1 MRRWNGWGDED
12 NSMQLPDSAGDF
24 LAQKMGA
31 AERLTD
37 CGLTEVLAAVP
48 ASRLPKHPLI
58 SDDKELRVRH
68 ARGQSLPD
76 WLAMRSGDFGIF
88 PDGVCFPENRQQVQ
102 EILSFAKQHRIE
114 LISYGG
120 GTSVAGHINPNQSER
135 AVLTVD
141 MSHMNQLMHLD
152 ESSHIAT
159 FGAGTPG
166 PMVEAQLR
174 ARGYTLG
181 HFPQSFELSTIG
193 GWVASRS
200 SGQQSLRYGRIEQL
214 FAGGILETFDGVL
227 ELPTFPA
234 SSAGP
239 DLREMILGSEGRF
252 GIISEVK
259 VRISKLADKEQF
271 YGLFFPDWQNASDF
285 CRQVVQNR
293 VPLSMLRVSNAIE
306 TQTQL
311 KLAGSE
317 GVIKWLEK
325 YLNWR
330 GCGNNKCM
338 LTLGIT
344 GSSQQLKASL
354 LQLKTF
360 QTKYKAVSTGTHLG
374 KRWAAHRFQFPYLRE
389 ALWLKG
395 YAVDTVETATDWCNV
410 PNMMNQVESHLGNAL
425 FDENE
430 KVHVFTHLSH
440 VYGQGCS
447 LYTTYLFRC
456 ADDYQQTLNRW
467 KKLKRA
473 ASETIVNNRG
483 TISHQHGVGKDH
495 APYLSKEKGEI
506 GMQVIDNLCQHFDP
520 QHQLNPGTLI
530 DNS

>member
-1 MRRWNGWGDED
+1 MRRWNGWGDEA
-12 NSMQLPDSAGDF
+12 NSMQLPDSAGEF
-24 LAQKMGA
+24 LTSKLDRAKA
-31 AERLTD
+31 LPD
-37 CGLTEVLAAVP
+37 CDLQQVIENVP
-48 ASRLPKHPLI
+48 ESRLPNHPLVI
-58 SDDKELRVRH
+58 RDKEQRVRH

-76 WLAMRSGDFGIF
+76 WLAMRSGDLGIF
-88 PDGVCFPENRQQVQ
+88 PDGVCYPENRQQIQ
-102 EILSFAKQHRIE
+102 EVLTYAKQHNVE
-114 LISYGG
+114 LIPYGG
-120 GTSVAGHINPNQSER
+120 GTSVAGHINPNPSVR
-135 AVLTVD
+135 AILTVD
-141 MSHMNQLMHLD
+141 MSHMNQLQHLD
-152 ESSHIAT
+152 EQSHIAT

-174 ARGYTLG
+174 AKGFTLG

-214 FAGGILETFDGVL
+214 FAGGIIETFDGSL
-227 ELPTFPA
+227 ELLTFPA

-239 DLREMILGSEGRF
+239 DLREIILGSEGRF

-259 VRISKLADKEQF
+259 VRVSKLAEKESF
-271 YGLFFPDWQNASDF
+271 YVLFFPDWINASAF
-285 CRQVVQNR
+285 CQKVVQDR
-293 VPLSMLRVSNAIE
+293 VPLSMLRVSNSTE

-317 GVIKWLEK
+317 TAIGWLEK
-325 YLNWR
+325 FLSWR
-330 GCGNNKCM
+330 GCGEGKCM

-344 GSSQQLKASL
+344 GSAKQLKSTRS
-354 LQLKTF
+354 QLSQF
-360 QTKYKAVSTGTHLG
+360 IRQYKGVSTGTLLG

-389 ALWLKG
+389 ALWLQG

-410 PNMMNQVESHLGNAL
+410 PNMMEHVEREISNAL
-425 FDENE
+425 SDDGE

-456 ADDYQQTLNRW
+456 AEDYLKTLNRW
-467 KKLKRA
+467 KQLKQIA
-473 ASETIVNNRG
+473 CETIVNNKG

-495 APYLSKEKGEI
+495 APYLAVEKGPL
-506 GMQVIDNLCQHFDP
+506 GMQVISQLCRHFDP
-520 QHQLNPGTLI
+520 DKQLNPGTLI
-530 DNS
+530 ED